1 MKTNHP
7 STLNFFVY
15 NLLHCIEKNSTWTKM
30 IKYFSPLIRKILA
43 IATLTTALY
52 LYVTPIWRR
61 KTGLD
66 QGYPQQAEEAK
77 AEMKYGVVLG
87 GRGFWLRRGD
97 SYIVIMLLLIVFQ
110 SLINLCLK
118 IVIHKELYRRA
129 WLQFDHWW
137 LVYII
142 LQKYLLFWF
151 YYYAFLSLKSNNF

>member
-7 STLNFFVY
+7 STLNFSVY

-66 QGYPQQAEEAK
+66 QGYPQQAEEAN

-110 SLINLCLK
+110 ALINLCIK
-118 IVIHKELYRRA
+118 IVMHKELYRRA
-129 WLQFDHWW
+129 WLHETCQFDHWW
-137 LVYII
+137 LQTLIFII
-142 LQKYLLFWF
+142 FVF
-151 YYYAFLSLKSNNF
+151 